1 MERWGWGSI
10 HKLIGMKYFF
20 ILSFTLFFSCNLI
33 NNHSINEIDSDELT
47 EFLQINDA
55 ILVDVRRDDEY
66 INGHIENSINIDYM
80 SDEFVDKTERLDKN
94 MPIIL
99 YCRSGRRSYL
109 SAIKLSEIIEGGN
122 ILVSLSERVLGRAP
136 SHDVKHP
143 ITGEVIIKKSEMID
157 EFACEKIDSAGV
169 KFINVYS
176 VITCS

>member
-1 MERWGWGSI
+1 
-10 HKLIGMKYFF
+10 MKYFF
-20 ILSFTLFFSCNLI
+20 ILLFAAFFSCNLI
-33 NNHSINEIDSDELT
+33 NNDSINEIDSDELT

-109 SAIKLSEIIEGGN
+109 SAIKLSKNGFKEVYNLEGG
-122 ILVSLSERVLGRAP
+122 ILGW
-136 SHDVKHP
+136 
-143 ITGEVIIKKSEMID
+143 IEVGNEVV
-157 EFACEKIDSAGV
+157 FTNG
-169 KFINVYS
+169 IN
-176 VITCS
+176 

>member
-20 ILSFTLFFSCNLI
+20 ILSFTAFFSCNLI
-33 NNHSINEIDSDELT
+33 NNDSINEIDSDELT

-109 SAIKLSEIIEGGN
+109 SAIKLSENGFKEVYNLEGG
-122 ILVSLSERVLGRAP
+122 ILSWIEIGN
-136 SHDVKHP
+136 
-143 ITGEVIIKKSEMID
+143 EVV
-157 EFACEKIDSAGV
+157 FTNG
-169 KFINVYS
+169 IN
-176 VITCS
+176 

>member
-1 MERWGWGSI
+1 MEGWSWRSI

-20 ILSFTLFFSCNLI
+20 ILLFAAFFSCNLI
-33 NNHSINEIDSDELT
+33 NNDSINEIDPDELT

-80 SDEFVDKTERLDKN
+80 SDEFVENTERLDKN

-109 SAIKLSEIIEGGN
+109 SAIKLSKNGFKEVYNLEGG
-122 ILVSLSERVLGRAP
+122 ILSWIEIGN
-136 SHDVKHP
+136 
-143 ITGEVIIKKSEMID
+143 EVV
-157 EFACEKIDSAGV
+157 FTNG
-169 KFINVYS
+169 IN
-176 VITCS
+176 

>member
-10 HKLIGMKYFF
+10 HKLISMKYFF
-20 ILSFTLFFSCNLI
+20 ILSFTAFFSCNLI
-33 NNHSINEIDSDELT
+33 NNDSINEIDSDELT

-109 SAIKLSEIIEGGN
+109 SAIKLSENGFKEVYNLEGG
-122 ILVSLSERVLGRAP
+122 ILSWIEIGN
-136 SHDVKHP
+136 
-143 ITGEVIIKKSEMID
+143 EVV
-157 EFACEKIDSAGV
+157 FTNG
-169 KFINVYS
+169 IN
-176 VITCS
+176 

>member
-1 MERWGWGSI
+1 
-10 HKLIGMKYFF
+10 MKYFF

-33 NNHSINEIDSDELT
+33 NNNSVNEIDSDELT

-109 SAIKLSEIIEGGN
+109 SAIKLLENGFKEVYNLEGG
-122 ILVSLSERVLGRAP
+122 ILSW
-136 SHDVKHP
+136 
-143 ITGEVIIKKSEMID
+143 IEVGNEVVFTDSID
-157 EFACEKIDSAGV
+157 
-169 KFINVYS
+169 
-176 VITCS
+176 

>member
-1 MERWGWGSI
+1 MERWGWVSI

-33 NNHSINEIDSDELT
+33 NNDSINEIDSDELT

-55 ILVDVRRDDEY
+55 ILVDVRRDDEF

-80 SDEFVDKTERLDKN
+80 SEEFVENTKRLDKN

-109 SAIKLSEIIEGGN
+109 SAIKLSENGFKEVYNLEGG
-122 ILVSLSERVLGRAP
+122 ILSWIEIGN
-136 SHDVKHP
+136 
-143 ITGEVIIKKSEMID
+143 EVV
-157 EFACEKIDSAGV
+157 FTNG
-169 KFINVYS
+169 IN
-176 VITCS
+176 

>member
-1 MERWGWGSI
+1 
-10 HKLIGMKYFF
+10 MKYFF

-33 NNHSINEIDSDELT
+33 NNDSINEIDSDELT

-80 SDEFVDKTERLDKN
+80 SDEFVDKTDRLDKN

-109 SAIKLSEIIEGGN
+109 SAIKLSENGFKEVYNLEGG
-122 ILVSLSERVLGRAP
+122 ILSWIEIGN
-136 SHDVKHP
+136 
-143 ITGEVIIKKSEMID
+143 EVVFTD
-157 EFACEKIDSAGV
+157 G
-169 KFINVYS
+169 IN
-176 VITCS
+176 

>member
-1 MERWGWGSI
+1 
-10 HKLIGMKYFF
+10 MKYFF
-20 ILSFTLFFSCNLI
+20 ILSSTLFFSCNLI
-33 NNHSINEIDSDELT
+33 NNNSVNEINSDELT

-109 SAIKLSEIIEGGN
+109 SAIKLSENGFKEVYNLEGG
-122 ILVSLSERVLGRAP
+122 ILSWIEIGN
-136 SHDVKHP
+136 
-143 ITGEVIIKKSEMID
+143 EVV
-157 EFACEKIDSAGV
+157 FTNG
-169 KFINVYS
+169 IN
-176 VITCS
+176 

>member
-1 MERWGWGSI
+1 MERWGWRSI

-20 ILSFTLFFSCNLI
+20 ILLFTAFFSCNLI
-33 NNHSINEIDSDELT
+33 NNDSINEIDSDELT

-109 SAIKLSEIIEGGN
+109 SAIKLSENGFKEVYNLEGG
-122 ILVSLSERVLGRAP
+122 ILSWIEIGN
-136 SHDVKHP
+136 
-143 ITGEVIIKKSEMID
+143 EVVFTD
-157 EFACEKIDSAGV
+157 G
-169 KFINVYS
+169 IN
-176 VITCS
+176 

>member
-1 MERWGWGSI
+1 
-10 HKLIGMKYFF
+10 MKYFF

-33 NNHSINEIDSDELT
+33 NNNSVNEIDSDELT

-109 SAIKLSEIIEGGN
+109 SAVKLSENGFKEVYNLKGGILSWIEIGN
-122 ILVSLSERVLGRAP
+122 
-136 SHDVKHP
+136 
-143 ITGEVIIKKSEMID
+143 
-157 EFACEKIDSAGV
+157 
-169 KFINVYS
+169 S
-176 VITCS
+176 VVFEDNTN

>member
-20 ILSFTLFFSCNLI
+20 ILLFTAFFSCNLI
-33 NNHSINEIDSDELT
+33 NNDSINEIDPDELT

-80 SDEFVDKTERLDKN
+80 SDEFVKNTERLDKN

-109 SAIKLSEIIEGGN
+109 SAIILSENGFKEVYNLEGG
-122 ILVSLSERVLGRAP
+122 ILSW
-136 SHDVKHP
+136 
-143 ITGEVIIKKSEMID
+143 IEVGNEVVFTDII
-157 EFACEKIDSAGV
+157 
-169 KFINVYS
+169 N
-176 VITCS
+176 

>member
-33 NNHSINEIDSDELT
+33 NNDSVNEIDSDELT

-80 SDEFVDKTERLDKN
+80 SDEFVKNTERLDKN

-109 SAIKLSEIIEGGN
+109 SAIILSENGFKEVYNLEGG
-122 ILVSLSERVLGRAP
+122 ILSWIEIGN
-136 SHDVKHP
+136 
-143 ITGEVIIKKSEMID
+143 EVV
-157 EFACEKIDSAGV
+157 FTNG
-169 KFINVYS
+169 IN
-176 VITCS
+176 

>member
-1 MERWGWGSI
+1 
-10 HKLIGMKYFF
+10 MKYFF

-33 NNHSINEIDSDELT
+33 NNNSVNEIDSDELT

-80 SDEFVDKTERLDKN
+80 SDKFVAKTEMLDKN

-109 SAIKLSEIIEGGN
+109 SAVKLSENGFKEVYNLKGGILSWIEIGN
-122 ILVSLSERVLGRAP
+122 
-136 SHDVKHP
+136 
-143 ITGEVIIKKSEMID
+143 
-157 EFACEKIDSAGV
+157 
-169 KFINVYS
+169 S
-176 VITCS
+176 VVFEDNTN